1 MRAYG
6 AKVLA
11 STIDGRAV
19 DTTRYRS
26 RTRQWVM
33 EYWAV
38 PDGGAVIELAVPAG
52 PQIVLELAARRP
64 GLPQIPGLA
73 IPPRPAYAVPSQS
86 GDVSI
91 VYGEWRF

>member
-11 STIDGRAV
+11 SAIDGRAV

-26 RTRQWVM
+26 RTRHWVM
-33 EYWAV
+33 EYWAI
-38 PDGGAVIELAVPAG
+38 PDSGAMIELTIPVG
-52 PQIVLELAARRP
+52 PHIVLELAARRP
-64 GLPQIPGLA
+64 GLPAIPGLA
-73 IPPRPAYAVPSQS
+73 IPPRPSYVVPSQS

-91 VYGEWRF
+91 VYGEWQF